1 MNSVYVETVT
11 GDFWETVN
19 SISVE
24 NVTRDYGE
32 TD

>member
-19 SISVE
+19 SIYVE
-24 NVTRDYGE
+24 NVIRDYGE

>member
-11 GDFWETVN
+11 GDFWENVN
-19 SISVE
+19 SIYVE
-24 NVTRDYGE
+24 TVTRDYGE

>member
-11 GDFWETVN
+11 GDFWETVK
-19 SISVE
+19 SIYVE
-24 NVTRDYGE
+24 TVTRNYGE

>member
-1 MNSVYVETVT
+1 MNSVYVKTVT

-19 SISVE
+19 SIYVE